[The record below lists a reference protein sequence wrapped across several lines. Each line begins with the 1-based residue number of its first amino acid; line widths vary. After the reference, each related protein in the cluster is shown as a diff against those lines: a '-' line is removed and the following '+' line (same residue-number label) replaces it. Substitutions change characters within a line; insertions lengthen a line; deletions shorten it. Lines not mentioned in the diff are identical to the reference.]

1 MSQISQLEPKQV
13 WSIFDEIL
21 KVPRPSKQEEQ
32 IRAYLLDF
40 AKKHNLEAK
49 TDAKGNVVIERP
61 ASAGC
66 ENSPTVVLQNHMD
79 MVCEKEPTIEHDF
92 MKDPINAVIEDGWVT
107 AVGTTLGAD
116 CGIGMALA
124 LAALISPDVKAP
136 KLEALFTVD
145 EEQGLSGAKE
155 LDPNII
161 TGEYLLNL
169 DSEDEGEIFIGCAG
183 GVDTLATFDAPM
195 IDAPKGDSYKIVV
208 SGLLGGHS
216 GDDIEK
222 GRAAATKLIAYLLVE
237 MSKLGATLSV
247 IDAGNLRNALARD
260 AHAIIVIPSNKVQ
273 QAKETFDT
281 IYVGVKN
288 EFAHTDPGVTM
299 TFDSTDMV
307 TTIIEPI
314 AAQRLLLALLAAPH
328 GVIAMSPTMEG
339 LVETSTNLAS
349 VKQIGDEILVTTSQ
363 RSSVE
368 SATQQIAATMNALF
382 ILASAKVV
390 HTDGYPGW
398 EPNPENNL
406 TQIAKNTYIKI
417 FSKQPKV
424 KAIHAGLECGL
435 LIEKSPRMQAISIG
449 PTMRGVHSPSER
461 LNIATTDQVWT
472 YLIELL
478 QVIGSC

>member
-1 MSQISQLEPKQV
+1 MSHISELEPKQV

-40 AKKHNLEAK
+40 AKRNNLEAK
-49 TDAKGNVVIERP
+49 TDAKGNVVIVRP
-61 ASAGC
+61 ATAGC
-66 ENSPTVVLQNHMD
+66 ENSPTVILQSHMD
-79 MVCEKEPTIEHDF
+79 MVCEKDTTLEHDF

-116 CGIGMALA
+116 CGIGMAMA
-124 LAALISPDVKAP
+124 LAALTSPEVKGP

-155 LDPNII
+155 LDPTII

-183 GVDTLATFDAPM
+183 GVDTLATFDAPSVE
-195 IDAPKGDSYKIVV
+195 APSGESYKVVV

-222 GRAAATKLIAYLLVE
+222 GRAAATKLIAYVLVE
-237 MSKLGATLSV
+237 MSKLGANLST

-260 AHAIIVIPSNKVQ
+260 AHAIVVLPSDKVQ
-273 QAKETFDT
+273 KAKDVFDALY
-281 IYVGVKN
+281 IGVKN
-288 EFAHTDPGVTM
+288 EFAHTDPDVTM
-299 TFDSTDMV
+299 TFEQTHNV
-307 TTIIEPI
+307 TTIIQP
-314 AAQRLLLALLAAPH
+314 ASAQRVLLALLAAPH

-349 VKQIGDEILVTTSQ
+349 VKQRGDEILVTTSQ
-363 RSSVE
+363 RSSVD
-368 SATQQIAATMNALF
+368 SAKKQIAATMNALF
-382 ILASAKVV
+382 TLASARVE

-398 EPNPENNL
+398 EPDPENKL
-406 TQIAKNTYIKI
+406 TKIAENTYNKI
-417 FSKQPKV
+417 FLKQPKI

-435 LIEKSPRMQAISIG
+435 LIEKRPEMQAISIG
-449 PTMRGVHSPSER
+449 PTMRGVHSPSEK
-461 LNIATTDQVWT
+461 LNIATTGEVWT
-472 YLIELL
+472 YLLELL
-478 QVIGSC
+478 RVIGSC

>member
-1 MSQISQLEPKQV
+1 MSHISELEPKQV
-13 WSIFDEIL
+13 WAIFDEIL

-49 TDAKGNVVIERP
+49 TDAKGNVVIIRP
-61 ASAGC
+61 ATAGC
-66 ENSPTVVLQNHMD
+66 ENSPTVILQNHMD
-79 MVCEKEPTIEHDF
+79 MVCEKEPTVEHDF

-116 CGIGMALA
+116 CGIGMSLA
-124 LAALISPDVKAP
+124 MAALISPQVKGP

-145 EEQGLSGAKE
+145 EEQGLSGAME
-155 LDPNII
+155 LDPTII

-183 GVDTLATFDAPM
+183 GVDTLATFAAPSVDAP
-195 IDAPKGDSYKIVV
+195 AGDSYKIVV

-222 GRAAATKLIAYLLVE
+222 GRAAATKLIAYVLVE
-237 MSKLGATLSV
+237 MGKLGANLST

-260 AHAIIVIPSNKVQ
+260 AHAIVVLPSDKVQ
-273 QAKETFDT
+273 KAKEIFDT
-281 IYVGVKN
+281 IYIGVKS
-288 EFAHTDPGVTM
+288 EFAHTDPGIIM
-299 TFDSTDMV
+299 TFEKTDSA
-307 TTIIEPI
+307 TTIIAPDASE
-314 AAQRLLLALLAAPH
+314 RLLLALLAAPH
-328 GVIAMSPTMEG
+328 GVMAMSPTMEG

-349 VKQIGDEILVTTSQ
+349 VKQNGDQILVTTSQ

-368 SATQQIAATMNALF
+368 SAKKQIAATMNALF
-382 ILASAKVV
+382 TLASAEVV
-390 HTDGYPGW
+390 HSDGYPGW
-398 EPNPENNL
+398 EPNPDNKL

-435 LIEKSPRMQAISIG
+435 LLEKRPEMQAISIG
-449 PTMRGVHSPSER
+449 PTMRGVHSPSEK
-461 LNIATTDQVWT
+461 LNIDATGQVWT

-478 QVIGSC
+478 HVIGSC